1 MFSENKRE
9 KKNKNNKNY
18 NNSNKTNLEILFN
31 IRRQYLYSRTK
42 PKDISLDIMQL
53 RTSFIL
59 IKKNLDCDVRSDR
72 TVRNIIAFAIRWQQ
86 NIAVNR
92 HLTSVLNIRNN

>member
-18 NNSNKTNLEILFN
+18 NNSNKTKLEILFN
-31 IRRQYLYSRTK
+31 IRRQYLYSRIK
-42 PKDISLDIMQL
+42 PKDISLNIMQL
-53 RTSFIL
+53 RTSFFL
-59 IKKNLDCDVRSDR
+59 IKKNLDCDVRSDH
-72 TVRNIIAFAIRWQQ
+72 TVRSIIAFAIRWQQ

-92 HLTSVLNIRNN
+92 NLTTVLNIWNN